1 MKVQFNEFALRVGKQ
16 SSETRLAS
24 EPLHAAYKGATA
36 EQQVDLR
43 VRWMTHHVAGQIIGS
58 ATKKEKKPN
67 AAAAMNAAQKIIARG
82 KGKGSSKDGRM
93 MIDRAYSDFRYH
105 IVRPS
110 GAKPEQARTKV
121 PAAVKAAALV
131 FLAEFEGDTLAQ
143 QIDLAIAALRA
154 MKG

>member
-36 EQQVDLR
+36 EQQADLR
-43 VRWMTHHVAGQIIGS
+43 VRWMTNHVAGQIIGS
-58 ATKKEKKPN
+58 ATKEEKKPN
-67 AAAAMNAAQKIIARG
+67 AAAAMNAAQKIITRG

-121 PAAVKAAALV
+121 PAAIRAAAIA
-131 FLAEFEGDTLAQ
+131 FIAEFEGKNRNA
-143 QIDLAIAALRA
+143 QIDAAIATLRA
-154 MKG
+154 MKS